1 MTDTAVSSKENK
13 PMGIRLAFADLIRR
27 STPAEF
33 GNGFRILFRAFLASM
48 LILGGGW
55 FLWKAAFMSK
65 HQLNEHTGIIVGA
78 VIGTFLGSIVGFY
91 FGGQDRNRKQEVVVE
106 EEKEDLPP
114 TM

>member
-1 MTDTAVSSKENK
+1 MAETTPKIK
-13 PMGIRLAFADLIRR
+13 PPGIRLAFADLIRR

-48 LILGGGW
+48 LIFGGGW
-55 FLWKAAFMSK
+55 FLWTAAFTSK

-91 FGGQDRNRKQEVVVE
+91 FGGQDRNRKTE
-106 EEKEDLPP
+106 EEQQRAVDI
-114 TM
+114 